1 MEIISEWG
9 FVFTVMAVV
18 FGLYMSWG
26 IGAND
31 VANAMGT
38 PVGSG
43 AITVKQAII
52 IAAVFEFAGAF
63 IAGGS
68 VTKTI
73 RKGIIDPSS
82 IAGSPELLVYGMLA
96 ALLAAG
102 IWLMVASTR
111 GWPVSTTHSIV
122 GAIVGFAIAGIG
134 MDAVNWGKIGSI
146 VASWIVSPMIGG
158 VIALLLMISIRK
170 LILNTENPFDK
181 AKVWAPV
188 YVFLVGWIVSLV
200 TLFKGLKHLKLE
212 FSAIESFIVA
222 TIFGLIVAFIG
233 KLMISR
239 VKIDADADKDYH
251 YASVEKVFTPLMIFT
266 ACAMAFAHGSNDV
279 ANGIGPMAAV
289 LSVVESGGDIGQK
302 AGLPIWVL
310 AIGGAGIVVGL
321 ATMGY
326 KVMQTIGTKITEL
339 TPTRGYCA
347 TLAAATTVVLASK
360 TGLPVSTTQIAVGAV
375 MGVGLA
381 RGVGAIDLRV
391 VGNIIIS
398 WLITLPAGGI
408 LAAAFFFLFVGIFG

>member
-1 MEIISEWG
+1 MEIITEWG
-9 FVFTVMAVV
+9 FVFVGMAVV

-31 VANAMGT
+31 VANAMGI

-43 AITVKQAII
+43 AITVKHAII
-52 IAAVFEFAGAF
+52 IAAIFEFMGAF
-63 IAGGS
+63 VAGGT

-82 IAGSPELLVYGMLA
+82 IADSPELLVYGMLA
-96 ALLAAG
+96 SLLAAG
-102 IWLMVASTR
+102 IWLMIASTR

-122 GAIVGFAIAGIG
+122 GAIVGFAVAGIG
-134 MDAVNWGKIGSI
+134 MDAVNWPKIGSI
-146 VASWIVSPMIGG
+146 VASWLVSPLIGG
-158 VIALLLMISIRK
+158 AIALGLMLSIRK
-170 LILNTENPFDK
+170 LILNTDNPFEK
-181 AKVWAPV
+181 AKIWGPF
-188 YVFLVGWIVSLV
+188 YIFLVGWIVSLV
-200 TLFKGLKHLKLE
+200 TLFKGLKHLNLE
-212 FSAIESFIVA
+212 FSAMESFVIA
-222 TIFGLIVAFIG
+222 TIFGIIVAIIG
-233 KLMISR
+233 KVMINR
-239 VKIDADADKDYH
+239 VKIDENADREYH
-251 YASVEKVFTPLMIFT
+251 YASVEKAFTPMMVFT

-289 LSVVESGGDIGQK
+289 VSVVQAGGDITQK
-302 AGLPIWVL
+302 AGLPLWIL
-310 AIGGAGIVVGL
+310 LLGGGGIVLGL

-326 KVMQTIGTKITEL
+326 RVMQTIGTKITEL

-347 TLAAATTVVLASK
+347 TLAAAVTVVLASK

-391 VGNIIIS
+391 IGNIVAS
-398 WLITLPAGGI
+398 WLITLPAGAVM
-408 LAAAFFFLFVGIFG
+408 AAGFFFLFKGIFS

>member
-102 IWLMVASTR
+102 IWLMIASTR

-251 YASVEKVFTPLMIFT
+251 YASVEK
-266 ACAMAFAHGSNDV
+266 
-279 ANGIGPMAAV
+279 
-289 LSVVESGGDIGQK
+289 
-302 AGLPIWVL
+302 
-310 AIGGAGIVVGL
+310 
-321 ATMGY
+321 
-326 KVMQTIGTKITEL
+326 
-339 TPTRGYCA
+339 
-347 TLAAATTVVLASK
+347 
-360 TGLPVSTTQIAVGAV
+360 
-375 MGVGLA
+375 
-381 RGVGAIDLRV
+381 
-391 VGNIIIS
+391 
-398 WLITLPAGGI
+398 
-408 LAAAFFFLFVGIFG
+408 